1 LIVAEL
7 KNPAAV
13 EPLEA
18 DSMETKLHPDGWWP
32 GGLLSYFFAIRPVPG
47 RDIDL
52 IGQPERLRPHY

>member
-18 DSMETKLHPDGWWP
+18 DSMETKLHPEA
-32 GGLLSYFFAIRPVPG
+32 GGQGDCFRTSSRFARCLV
-47 RDIDL
+47 
-52 IGQPERLRPHY
+52 ETST